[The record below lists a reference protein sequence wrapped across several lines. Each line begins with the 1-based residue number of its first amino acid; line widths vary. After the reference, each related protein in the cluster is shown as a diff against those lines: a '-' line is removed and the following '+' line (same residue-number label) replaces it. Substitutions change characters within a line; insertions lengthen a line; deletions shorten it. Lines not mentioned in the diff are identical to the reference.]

1 MNAGR
6 AYRIL
11 SAGPALLLVMCLVCC
26 SAPDTWEMFV
36 KNTGDGDRSEYIFP
50 LKMSDSLAIYDIELF
65 TRLDISDAAFAALPE
80 VIPLNI
86 TYTSPSGTGYYE
98 EAGISKNGWSRASH
112 FSYEYRLPFR
122 QGLIPVEYG
131 DWSMSIDIP
140 EEAGIEGLRGFG
152 IRVTRKN
159 RTR

>member
-80 VIPLNI
+80 VIPFNI

-98 EAGISKNGWSRASH
+98 EAGIPKYDDKIDPEQSVTFGDSVKDQMRTMKMYGNYNTALQELSKELRKEADIKY
-112 FSYEYRLPFR
+112 FD
-122 QGLIPVEYG
+122 G
-131 DWSMSIDIP
+131 DLD
-140 EEAGIEGLRGFG
+140 
-152 IRVTRKN
+152 
-159 RTR
+159 